1 MKQGTNGGEMR
12 ERGPPGLGTGR
23 AEALRWGKDALGLFK
38 EEQEG
43 QSGSAGSS
51 SSEGELVGRT
61 EAAAQG

>member
-1 MKQGTNGGEMR
+1 MR

>member
-1 MKQGTNGGEMR
+1 MR

-23 AEALRWGKDALGLFK
+23 AEALRWGKDALGLFE